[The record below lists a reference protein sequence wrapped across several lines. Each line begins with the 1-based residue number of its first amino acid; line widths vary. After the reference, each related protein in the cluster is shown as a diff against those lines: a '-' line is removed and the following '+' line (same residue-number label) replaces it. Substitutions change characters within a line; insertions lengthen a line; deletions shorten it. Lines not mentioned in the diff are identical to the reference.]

1 MTTLAELCLQPP
13 APTHGKPLQFEYG
26 VGDMM
31 LAFEVA
37 DISAGASIE
46 WHDLSQFFEMAR
58 WRVGAEQAY
67 GKYRDGNPVVLLRR
81 RFTDGVS
88 DFDALAPWYEDTS
101 AVFGSHVRLRGGLIA
116 RLGIFRVADGV
127 TDKWFPLFTS
137 RVKRWSDGARAMGNN
152 RYHQI
157 TCMGMQSRLA
167 RKPLSSRLPEGW
179 RPRLDAD
186 LTQAAWNLPVE
197 VYGAE
202 TEDDGGGAVPTVKLA
217 ARPALPSA
225 IQALDSTLDPVG
237 LTWRILPNGTL
248 LVEPAPWTTFHA
260 DKFADAGL
268 TVTGAA
274 RLNPLL
280 GIYPGGRVTFS
291 WSPADEPG
299 QVGFYNYPTDGD
311 GFGIDSDVE
320 NVVNEWQITYPLDV
334 DDANAGTDS
343 RNYQDP
349 VSADEFDPA
358 PMQAAT
364 WLARNDQVQDDT
376 VDFRAHADLVT
387 PPLLTSIDA
396 PGAFPA
402 LAVLGQYDPITVVN
416 ATRED
421 RTQVSADGIIRSITH
436 EMRAG
441 KLGTGVTWKA
451 WVQPDLQS
459 SEQTP
464 LLKPVNALQVT
475 DIREDGA
482 TFSWV
487 DPSQAIAP
495 TETQVRMNSGAW
507 LSIAYPAGGFDWFTG
522 LAPKTLHKFEVR
534 LVRKVDDLTTHVS
547 PVREVSFT
555 TLEVTV
561 PTVPPGGDGTVVV
574 VPPPDE
580 DCDAVWELLR
590 SSDGIVYELVASGDK
605 DDFTY
610 DEETDTWLLDNSD
623 YTFEEGYTY
632 RRRVREI
639 CGGVPGDWVYE
650 TPTSIVCEDP
660 AQLGSAPYDD
670 ASLKVFVPKICG
682 TKVLE
687 AVTGVEG
694 TKGPAFGGIG
704 LDNAGN
710 YALKSATGV
719 GGIVA
724 YGAAGIAELTGDL
737 SKAITVNLGTVPAS
751 GSPVALW
758 QCAGLHIEAHYVSAS
773 TWRVRAKIFLASGG
787 SITTTFSGALNLD
800 TEYEIKVTH
809 DVDSQEV
816 KVFVDGVEECNGTVG
831 TRINALPVWIMA
843 LPADS
848 YATSAAVWNST
859 SVVSSVRFD
868 YVSDAAQSWTVP
880 SGVTSIVVEAA
891 GAQGGDVGGGPGL
904 GGKVIATFSVT
915 PGDKFDVYAAA
926 QGSRSGGVAG
936 GWPGGGD
943 GRNVSGTSDGGGG
956 GGYSALVP
964 FGSALASAL
973 VVAGGG
979 GGGGATSSNAG
990 GDGGHPTGSAGS
1002 PTGGAGGTQ
1011 GAGGAGHGA
1020 GQSGSAGQGGDAL
1033 GGTSAFDEGGGGG
1046 GAGWYGGGGGQS
1058 SGSGG
1063 SSGGGGSGYVAASGS
1078 DSAVENGSNAG
1089 DGYVLI
1095 SWSTPIAGGGGVGG
1109 NALAT
1114 GGTVTIDTPTLVEH
1128 QFTSPGSDSFALDA
1142 SGDLDVDY
1150 LVAGA
1155 GGGGSGGTSGSH
1167 YGGAGAGGTVRSGST
1182 TVSSTQSVTVG
1193 AGGAGKA
1200 ASGVDGDSGG
1210 SSSFGAVT
1218 AVGGSGGGANGDGG
1232 DNADYSGEAGSG
1244 LEAGGGA
1251 GAAEAG
1257 GTNSAG
1263 DGGDGV
1269 EWPAS
1274 SGEYYGG
1281 GGGAPTS
1288 AGSVDN
1294 PGGAGGGGASN
1305 KVAGG
1310 EDGTDGRGGGG
1321 GSAGSSGGGDGGDG
1335 IVIVRYNPS
1344 TGWTPA

>member
-13 APTHGKPLQFEYG
+13 DPTHGKPLQFEYG

-31 LAFEVA
+31 LAFEIA
-37 DISAGASIE
+37 DISAGAGIV
-46 WHDLSQFFEMAR
+46 WHDLSEFFERAR
-58 WRVGAEQAY
+58 WRVGAEAPY
-67 GKYRDGNPVVLLRR
+67 GKYRDGNPVVVLRR
-81 RFTDGVS
+81 RLTDSVN

-116 RLGIFRVADGV
+116 RLGILRVADGV

-152 RYHQI
+152 RYHQL
-157 TCMGMQSRLA
+157 TCMGMQSRLS

-186 LTQAAWNLPVE
+186 LTEAAWNLPVE

-217 ARPALPSA
+217 ARPALTSA
-225 IQALDSTLDPVG
+225 AEALNATLDPVG
-237 LTWRILPNGTL
+237 LVWRITPTGTL
-248 LVEPAPWTTFHA
+248 LVEPAPWTTFHD

-268 TVTGAA
+268 TVTGAL
-274 RLNPLL
+274 RVNPLL
-280 GIYPGGRVTFS
+280 GLYPGGRVTFS

-320 NVVNEWQITYPLDV
+320 NVVNEWQITYPVDV
-334 DDANAGTDS
+334 DDEGAGTAS

-349 VSADEFDPA
+349 VSADQFDPL

-376 VDFRAHADLVT
+376 VDFRAYADLVT
-387 PPLLTSIDA
+387 PPLHTSIDA

-421 RTQVSADGIIRSITH
+421 RTQVTANGIIRSITH
-436 EMRAG
+436 EMAAG

-464 LLKPVNALQVT
+464 LLKPVNALQAT
-475 DIREDGA
+475 DVREDGA
-482 TFSWV
+482 TFSWSEPTQTV
-487 DPSQAIAP
+487 AP
-495 TETQVRMNSGAW
+495 TETQVRMNSGPW

-534 LVRKVDDLTTHVS
+534 LVRKVDELTTHVS

-561 PTVPPGGDGTVVV
+561 PTVPPDGDGTVVV

-580 DCDAVWELLR
+580 ECDVVWELLR
-590 SSDGIVYELVASGDK
+590 SSDGITYTMVASGDK
-605 DDFTY
+605 DDFVY
-610 DEETDTWLLDNSD
+610 DEETDTWTLDNSS

-670 ASLKVFVPKICG
+670 ATLKVFVPKICG

-724 YGAAGIAELTGDL
+724 YGAAGIEELTGDL
-737 SKAITVNLGTVPAS
+737 SKAITINLGTVPAS

-800 TEYEIKVTH
+800 TEYEIFVEH
-809 DVDSQEV
+809 DVENETVSV
-816 KVFVDGVEECNGTVG
+816 KVDDTEVG
-831 TRINALPVWIMA
+831 TGTAGARVNALPVWIMA

-848 YATSAAVWNST
+848 YATSAAVW
-859 SVVSSVRFD
+859 
-868 YVSDAAQSWTVP
+868 A
-880 SGVTSIVVEAA
+880 TSIDP
-891 GAQGGDVGGGPGL
+891 GA
-904 GGKVIATFSVT
+904 
-915 PGDKFDVYAAA
+915 
-926 QGSRSGGVAG
+926 
-936 GWPGGGD
+936 
-943 GRNVSGTSDGGGG
+943 
-956 GGYSALVP
+956 
-964 FGSALASAL
+964 
-973 VVAGGG
+973 
-979 GGGGATSSNAG
+979 
-990 GDGGHPTGSAGS
+990 
-1002 PTGGAGGTQ
+1002 
-1011 GAGGAGHGA
+1011 
-1020 GQSGSAGQGGDAL
+1020 
-1033 GGTSAFDEGGGGG
+1033 
-1046 GAGWYGGGGGQS
+1046 
-1058 SGSGG
+1058 
-1063 SSGGGGSGYVAASGS
+1063 
-1078 DSAVENGSNAG
+1078 
-1089 DGYVLI
+1089 
-1095 SWSTPIAGGGGVGG
+1095 
-1109 NALAT
+1109 
-1114 GGTVTIDTPTLVEH
+1114 
-1128 QFTSPGSDSFALDA
+1128 
-1142 SGDLDVDY
+1142 
-1150 LVAGA
+1150 
-1155 GGGGSGGTSGSH
+1155 
-1167 YGGAGAGGTVRSGST
+1167 
-1182 TVSSTQSVTVG
+1182 
-1193 AGGAGKA
+1193 
-1200 ASGVDGDSGG
+1200 
-1210 SSSFGAVT
+1210 
-1218 AVGGSGGGANGDGG
+1218 
-1232 DNADYSGEAGSG
+1232 
-1244 LEAGGGA
+1244 
-1251 GAAEAG
+1251 
-1257 GTNSAG
+1257 
-1263 DGGDGV
+1263 
-1269 EWPAS
+1269 
-1274 SGEYYGG
+1274 
-1281 GGGAPTS
+1281 
-1288 AGSVDN
+1288 
-1294 PGGAGGGGASN
+1294 
-1305 KVAGG
+1305 
-1310 EDGTDGRGGGG
+1310 
-1321 GSAGSSGGGDGGDG
+1321 
-1335 IVIVRYNPS
+1335 
-1344 TGWTPA
+1344 GWTPADIDGISLKAWYDASDAATITESGGLVSAWADKSSNGLDLSGSGATRPTTGAATLNSLNVLRFNGDWLDAASAADWKFLHVDLEEYAIGAVVKFGTVANPATAYVLLSTHTGAGLGDSTDAGCSLFYDDRTGKNDTMYHYVRSLTNVNVSWATPNDNMPAQTWRRFTLRAKPYSTVSGGDRSIFNFAGGGNVAGNPITAGPGTSNPKAPLRIGAMTNGTLPAVMDLAELVISDDRDDQAEIDAYLAAKWGV

>member
-81 RFTDGVS
+81 RFTDGVA

-116 RLGIFRVADGV
+116 RLGIFRVADGA

-217 ARPALPSA
+217 ARPALTSA

-268 TVTGAA
+268 TVTGAV

-334 DDANAGTDS
+334 DDEGAGTDS

-364 WLARNDQVQDDT
+364 WLARNDKVQEDT

-421 RTQVSADGIIRSITH
+421 RTQVSANGIIRSITH

-475 DIREDGA
+475 DVREDGA

-580 DCDAVWELLR
+580 ECDAVWELLR

-660 AQLGSAPYDD
+660 AQLGSDPYDE

-724 YGAAGIAELTGDL
+724 YGAAGIDELTGDL

-800 TEYEIKVTH
+800 TEYEIFVEH
-809 DVDSQEV
+809 DVENETVSV
-816 KVFVDGVEECNGTVG
+816 KVDDTEVG
-831 TRINALPVWIMA
+831 TGTAGARVNALPVWIMG

-848 YATSAAVWNST
+848 YATSAAVWS
-859 SVVSSVRFD
+859 SVVGSGGGTAHGRVAALVATLSGVELYAKMDDAAPSGTCVDSSGNGRNGTYTGHEDIEPVAAGPDDDSLVASFP
-868 YVSDAAQSWTVP
+868 VSDAARVGIPDYAAWD
-880 SGVTSIVVEAA
+880 SILAA
-891 GAQGGDVGGGPGL
+891 FCVINRVGGTYGTIIDRDEEGN
-904 GGKVIATFSVT
+904 G
-915 PGDKFDVYAAA
+915 
-926 QGSRSGGVAG
+926 
-936 GWPGGGD
+936 
-943 GRNVSGTSDGGGG
+943 NVNRAWQFRINHTNNKLEFVRTG
-956 GGYSALVP
+956 
-964 FGSALASAL
+964 ASAVTIASSTTIPL
-973 VVAGGG
+973 GVEHTVGWWRNASTGVLTLYID
-979 GGGGATSSNAG
+979 GAAVG
-990 GDGGHPTGSAGS
+990 TGSPGALNSTGAS
-1002 PTGGAGGTQ
+1002 PITLAN
-1011 GAGGAGHGA
+1011 HK
-1020 GQSGSAGQGGDAL
+1020 GQSGNPNIYSQP
-1033 GGTSAFDEGGGGG
+1033 
-1046 GAGWYGGGGGQS
+1046 YGG
-1058 SGSGG
+1058 
-1063 SSGGGGSGYVAASGS
+1063 
-1078 DSAVENGSNAG
+1078 
-1089 DGYVLI
+1089 L
-1095 SWSTPIAGGGGVGG
+1095 
-1109 NALAT
+1109 L
-1114 GGTVTIDTPTLVEH
+1114 
-1128 QFTSPGSDSFALDA
+1128 
-1142 SGDLDVDY
+1142 
-1150 LVAGA
+1150 
-1155 GGGGSGGTSGSH
+1155 
-1167 YGGAGAGGTVRSGST
+1167 
-1182 TVSSTQSVTVG
+1182 
-1193 AGGAGKA
+1193 
-1200 ASGVDGDSGG
+1200 
-1210 SSSFGAVT
+1210 
-1218 AVGGSGGGANGDGG
+1218 
-1232 DNADYSGEAGSG
+1232 
-1244 LEAGGGA
+1244 
-1251 GAAEAG
+1251 
-1257 GTNSAG
+1257 
-1263 DGGDGV
+1263 
-1269 EWPAS
+1269 
-1274 SGEYYGG
+1274 
-1281 GGGAPTS
+1281 
-1288 AGSVDN
+1288 GSVVLL
-1294 PGGAGGGGASN
+1294 S
-1305 KVAGG
+1305 
-1310 EDGTDGRGGGG
+1310 
-1321 GSAGSSGGGDGGDG
+1321 SADATT
-1335 IVIVRYNPS
+1335 I
-1344 TGWTPA
+1344 PALHAAWANT